1 MRKKYIG
8 LLLSL
13 VLAFSLAP
21 SALATEPVSL
31 SNFQRNS
38 TYTSGQFVDVKA
50 REWYESG
57 VKDAYE
63 LGLVKGTSDTTFSP
77 TGSISIAETIALACR
92 VHSIFNTGS
101 ADFVQDDVWYQVY
114 VDYATAHGMI
124 AANQFGTYTAKATRA
139 EFAAI
144 MAKALPNNALA
155 PINTIE
161 NGAIPDVPMSEKY
174 SAEIYSLYR
183 AGVLTGNDSKGT
195 YTPKEDISRG
205 AVAAIVSRMAD
216 TSLRKSLTL
225 SLVCEHKWDYGYVSK
240 EATCEKDGEKT

>member
-77 TGSISIAETIALACR
+77 TGSISIAETIA
-92 VHSIFNTGS
+92 
-101 ADFVQDDVWYQVY
+101 
-114 VDYATAHGMI
+114 
-124 AANQFGTYTAKATRA
+124 FGNVKKCAVGEHPK
-139 EFAAI
+139 
-144 MAKALPNNALA
+144 
-155 PINTIE
+155 
-161 NGAIPDVPMSEKY
+161 SEKLT
-174 SAEIYSLYR
+174 AC
-183 AGVLTGNDSKGT
+183 AG
-195 YTPKEDISRG
+195 
-205 AVAAIVSRMAD
+205 
-216 TSLRKSLTL
+216 
-225 SLVCEHKWDYGYVSK
+225 
-240 EATCEKDGEKT
+240 